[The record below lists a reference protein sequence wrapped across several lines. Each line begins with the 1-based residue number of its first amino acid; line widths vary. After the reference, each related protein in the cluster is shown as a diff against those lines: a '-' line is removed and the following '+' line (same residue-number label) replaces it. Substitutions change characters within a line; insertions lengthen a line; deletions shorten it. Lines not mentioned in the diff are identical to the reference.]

1 MFAAVPARDLPPP
14 QVPDLHLPSTTQDI
28 MFNIVKDCCKV
39 TRVVLLITSS
49 MITNS
54 CFVYNNIT
62 LTRMLLFCFLNS
74 EVKADLQVNRRRLYK
89 AVANGKIV
97 YPEEGVSVPMWGVH
111 SDWSELQSSDSHGAW
126 PVYDSDSQ
134 PSSLDSGFSLNQLLP
149 LSTPLEG
156 ELGWRVPQCSQGAT

>member
-1 MFAAVPARDLPPP
+1 
-14 QVPDLHLPSTTQDI
+14 
-28 MFNIVKDCCKV
+28 MFNTVKDYCEV
-39 TRVVLLITSS
+39 TRVVLLITSN

-54 CFVYNNIT
+54 SFVCNNIT
-62 LTRMLLFCFLNS
+62 LTRMMLFCLLYS
-74 EVKADLQVNRRRLYK
+74 DVKAELQMKRRRLYK

-149 LSTPLEG
+149 LSTLLEG
-156 ELGWRVPQCSQGAT
+156 ELDWRVLRGCRAIQDRYV